1 MYAINAQDYP
11 FERVE
16 ALLAAGDVKGAVEA
30 GWWGNADVHALVGGE
45 RDADQ
50 RSVQLDK
57 GRGDLGFD
65 LSNEAGAA
73 VVTKVSPF
81 GVAGEQGQLRA
92 GDLIRKINGETF
104 YTCEGVVRAIMLAEG
119 VVDIVVVRPAGGV
132 ALLAGGARLDIGAQ
146 TRSWSEERRQ
156 VAAGATLPIDFES
169 EGECVL
175 CYRFETAAQDIG
187 LRVVA
192 LASSSRGVVAGPPM
206 LSLRAPSR
214 EGALPLPPGKFRA
227 EFDNAFSYLRGKEL
241 TYHLRLLPKAAWAE
255 ERRKAELER
264 LTAEVAARR
273 AKHAE
278 LGDAL
283 KAHEAREAEL
293 KAALQATERAAA
305 AARDHRERN
314 KAALQAAQAQLKE
327 LQEEREPGAAAA
339 ER

>member
-1 MYAINAQDYP
+1 MLEVLATGVVLDLHVAQ
-11 FERVE
+11 
-16 ALLAAGDVKGAVEA
+16 
-30 GWWGNADVHALVGGE
+30 
-45 RDADQ
+45 
-50 RSVQLDK
+50 
-57 GRGDLGFD
+57 
-65 LSNEAGAA
+65 AA
-73 VVTKVSPF
+73 VVAHE
-81 GVAGEQGQLRA
+81 AGEA
-92 GDLIRKINGETF
+92 DL
-104 YTCEGVVRAIMLAEG
+104 CADV
-119 VVDIVVVRPAGGV
+119 
-132 ALLAGGARLDIGAQ
+132 
-146 TRSWSEERRQ
+146 
-156 VAAGATLPIDFES
+156 
-169 EGECVL
+169 
-175 CYRFETAAQDIG
+175 
-187 LRVVA
+187 
-192 LASSSRGVVAGPPM
+192 GPPG
-206 LSLRAPSR
+206 R
-214 EGALPLPPGKFRA
+214 EPGKFRA

-314 KAALQAAQAQLKE
+314 KAALQAAQAQLKA

>member
-1 MYAINAQDYP
+1 M
-11 FERVE
+11 
-16 ALLAAGDVKGAVEA
+16 
-30 GWWGNADVHALVGGE
+30 
-45 RDADQ
+45 
-50 RSVQLDK
+50 
-57 GRGDLGFD
+57 
-65 LSNEAGAA
+65 
-73 VVTKVSPF
+73 
-81 GVAGEQGQLRA
+81 
-92 GDLIRKINGETF
+92 
-104 YTCEGVVRAIMLAEG
+104 
-119 VVDIVVVRPAGGV
+119 
-132 ALLAGGARLDIGAQ
+132 
-146 TRSWSEERRQ
+146 
-156 VAAGATLPIDFES
+156 AAGATLPIDFES

-264 LTAEVAARR
+264 TTAEVAARR

-278 LGDAL
+278 FGDAL
-283 KAHEAREAEL
+283 KAREAEL
-293 KAALQATERAAA
+293 KAALQAPERAAA

-314 KAALQAAQAQLKE
+314 KAALQAAQAQLKA